1 MSINERPKTLDFSS
15 LDLIP
20 QLLEEIKSLRLEI
33 DIIKQNVVPKL
44 DLTTRDGVKK
54 YLGISESSLSKKMQ
68 SNDLING
75 IHYKREINGKKTKI
89 TFVELAIKNYK
100 RGRGK

>member
-20 QLLEEIKSLRLEI
+20 ILLDELKLLKKEIEV
-33 DIIKQNVVPKL
+33 IKLSVVPDL

-54 YLGISESSLSKKMQ
+54 YLGITESTLAKKMQ

-75 IHYKREINGKKTKI
+75 VHYKREINGKKTKI

-100 RGRGK
+100 RGKGK